1 VGGEVEGDRLGKA
14 AEVGHA
20 KDDLVGTVAALEFAE
35 VGENLAIGGV
45 QEAEGTTAEDLEQL
59 AQGDHVAGPVEEA
72 GLVAELGFDVDG
84 LIAVDG
90 SMTTGR

>member
-1 VGGEVEGDRLGKA
+1 MCIRDRGKA

-45 QEAEGTTAEDLEQL
+45 QEAEGTTAEDLEPVSYTHLPLPVNTRPALSQRPQL
-59 AQGDHVAGPVEEA
+59 PRQPP
-72 GLVAELGFDVDG
+72 
-84 LIAVDG
+84 
-90 SMTTGR
+90 